1 VSEAHYF
8 MLFGAFLAC
17 GGLALAAYNRSLPG
31 RTVVKLLGA
40 EITLATAGGIV
51 VILMGAVIFTMPTVL
66 AAVKPDMSVGGSA
79 SETDAGRKIN
89 EAPWVPPQEFDSNGW
104 NTTYRGN
111 RHYWGV
117 GTRHFAGRKSADCTR
132 SLFEELR
139 KSKIEIA
146 FVQSNHIGFQMGET
160 PISYLCSDGLIFV
173 ASYERP
179 QTNGL
184 SDFNAALE
192 IVDRTDFNHDP

>member
-1 VSEAHYF
+1 MSEAHYF

-17 GGLALAAYNRSLPG
+17 GGLALAASNRSIPG

-40 EITLATAGGIV
+40 EITLAAAGGIV
-51 VILMGAVIFTMPTVL
+51 VILIGAVIFAVPTVL
-66 AAVKPDMSVGGSA
+66 ASAKPDISVGDGVN
-79 SETDAGRKIN
+79 ETDADRNIN
-89 EAPWVPPQEFDSNGW
+89 EAAWVPPQEFDSNGW

-117 GTRHFAGRKSADCTR
+117 GTRHFPGRKSADCTR

-160 PISYLCSDGLIFV
+160 PISYLCSDGLVFV
-173 ASYERP
+173 ASYESP
-179 QTNGL
+179 ETNGL

-192 IVDRTDFNHDP
+192 IVDRTNFYLP